1 MPLLDM
7 NWLRDHVAV
16 PDSETYHQL
25 ATDLVKVGLEE
36 EEIHTSQVT
45 GPIVVGYVKELVP
58 EPQKNGKVINWCQ
71 VDVGEHNVLDEDGH
85 KVPRGIVCG
94 APNIKAG
101 EKVVVTLPGAVL
113 PGDFKIEPR
122 KTYGHIS
129 NGMCASERELGLGS
143 DHNGIILFSQYGL
156 TQEQYDALEPGQDAM
171 EILGLHEPTL
181 EINIT
186 PDRGYAFSYRGV
198 AREFHHSTGAPFTDK
213 ALEYAA
219 RAEELSA
226 SDGSEGSEVQVIIE
240 DTNPIHGVPGCD
252 RYYARTVRG
261 INASAQSSSLVRQRL
276 LRSGMRPLSAAVD
289 VTNYVMLDVG
299 QPLHAYDLDK
309 IEQPIVVRRA
319 VDGEKLTTLD
329 GKEHELV
336 SEDLLITDSPNGEK
350 GSRILG
356 IAGVMGGLYGEVTAE
371 TTNVLLEGAH
381 FDPISIARSARRH
394 KIPSEASRRFE
405 RGVDTKL
412 QAAAVY
418 EAAEMLT
425 SVCGG
430 LASSYPTDIDATS
443 APEAITFRTSE
454 VARLTGLDTSAEE
467 IQRIL
472 EDVGCTVEAGEVAGD
487 GEVDTFRVTPPTW
500 RPDIT
505 EPCDLVEEV
514 ARLVGY
520 DQIAVTVPAVPASAA
535 GHSGLTDSQLRRRQV
550 ADTLAEY
557 GLTETISY
565 PFVGE
570 EDFKDF
576 ALNAEEI
583 IPVSVELE
591 NPLAGDRPYLRRD
604 VLLTL
609 MRTVQRNF
617 RRGNLQASSYEL
629 GHVFEWDPQAP
640 AIPAL
645 PGGVRPSDEELAAL
659 DAGLPKQPL
668 HVAAVFTG
676 TVQETGWMG
685 EKRTAD
691 WTDAV
696 EAVTR
701 ISERLAAHLSL
712 TQVFGEDVPA
722 TWHPGRFAYVKVAEG
737 AGDVTVGR
745 VGELHPHVIESLGL
759 PAHTAAFELDLD
771 ALFAAVKYQPL
782 QAKPVSTY
790 PPVHQDFAFIV
801 PVEMTSDEM
810 SAVVR
815 EAAGD
820 LLESIDLF
828 DVFVGPGVGLGKKS
842 LAYAVTFRA
851 QDRTLDASDT
861 EAVRAQIIAAAEA
874 VGAVLRA

>member
-1 MPLLDM
+1 MPLIDM

-16 PDSETYHQL
+16 PETETYEQL
-25 ATDLVKVGLEE
+25 AADLVKVGLEE

-45 GPIVVGYVKELVP
+45 GPIVVGYVVDLTP
-58 EPQKNGKVINWCQ
+58 EPQKNGKIINWCH
-71 VDVGEHNVLDEDGH
+71 VDVGEYNVLDEEGN

-101 EKVVVTLPGAVL
+101 EKVVVALPGAVL

-129 NGMCASERELGLGS
+129 DGMCASERELGLGS
-143 DHNGIILFSQYGL
+143 DHNGIILFSNYGL

-171 EILGLHEPTL
+171 EILGLNEPTL

-198 AREFHHSTGAPFTDK
+198 GREFHHSTGAQFTDK
-213 ALEYAA
+213 ALDYA
-219 RAEELSA
+219 RKAEELHA
-226 SDGSEGSEVQVIIE
+226 SENGDVEVIIE

-252 RYYARTVRG
+252 RYYARTVTG
-261 INASAQSSSLVRQRL
+261 INAAAFSNALIRQRL
-276 LRSGMRPLSAAVD
+276 LRAGMRPISAAVD
-289 VTNYVMLDVG
+289 VTNYVMLDLG

-309 IEQPIVVRRA
+309 IAQPIVVRRA

-329 GKEHELV
+329 GKEHELM

-350 GSRILG
+350 GSRVLG
-356 IAGVMGGLYGEVTAE
+356 IAGVMGGLYGEVTDE
-371 TTNVLLEGAH
+371 TTNVLIEAAH

-405 RGVDTKL
+405 RGVDTQL
-412 QAAAVY
+412 QAAAAY
-418 EAAEMLT
+418 EAAELLT
-425 SVCGG
+425 SLCGG
-430 LASSYPTDIDATS
+430 QASDTPTDINRTS
-443 APEAITFRTSE
+443 APEAIRFATSE
-454 VARLTGLDTSAEE
+454 VARLTGLSTSDEQIA
-467 IQRIL
+467 QIL
-472 EDVGCTVEAGEVAGD
+472 TDVGCSIDEIESGVFSV
-487 GEVDTFRVTPPTW
+487 VPPTW

-520 DQIAVTVPAVPASAA
+520 DKIAVTVPAVPASNE
-535 GHSGLTDSQLRRRQV
+535 SGLTSSQLRRRQV

-570 EDFKDF
+570 VDFKDF
-576 ALNAEEI
+576 AYDVDELKPI
-583 IPVSVELE
+583 SVELE
-591 NPLAGDRPYLRRD
+591 NPLAGDRPYLRREI
-604 VLLTL
+604 LLTL
-609 MRTVQRNF
+609 MRTVQRNI
-617 RRGNLQASSYEL
+617 RRDNPQASSYEI
-629 GHVFEWDPQAP
+629 GQVFEWDPQAP

-645 PGGVRPSDEELAAL
+645 LGGVRPTDEQIAAL
-659 DAGLPKQPL
+659 DAGLPYQPL
-668 HVAAVFTG
+668 HVAGVFTG
-676 TVQETGWMG
+676 LVEETGWMG
-685 EKRTAD
+685 ERRNAD

-696 EAVTR
+696 EAVMR
-701 ISERLAAHLSL
+701 ISRRLAADFTLR
-712 TQVFGEDVPA
+712 QVYGDDVPA
-722 TWHPGRFAYVKVAEG
+722 TWHPGRFAYVMV
-737 AGDVTVGR
+737 GDTTVGK
-745 VGELHPHVIESLGL
+745 VGELHPRVIEGLGM

-771 ALFAAVKYQPL
+771 AIFAAVQYQPV

-801 PVEMTSDEM
+801 PIEMTSDHM
-810 SAVVR
+810 SEVIR

-820 LLESIDLF
+820 LVESIELF
-828 DVFVGPGVGLGKKS
+828 DVFVGPALGLGKKS

-851 QDRTLDASDT
+851 PDRTLSSEDT
-861 EAVRAQIIAAAEA
+861 EAVRARIIDAAEA